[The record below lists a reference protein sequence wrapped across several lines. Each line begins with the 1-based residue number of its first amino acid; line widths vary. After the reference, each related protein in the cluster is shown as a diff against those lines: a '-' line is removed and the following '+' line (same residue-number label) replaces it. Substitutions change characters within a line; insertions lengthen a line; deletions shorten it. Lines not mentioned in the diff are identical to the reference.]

1 MAEEK
6 KYLVTGNWEGTSLNE
21 IIMAYSDKQA
31 KFKAGITNGINV
43 KELGE
48 FMKSNQIK
56 AVRRV

>member
-6 KYLVTGNWEGTSLNE
+6 KYLVTGKWKEQNINE
-21 IIMAYSDKQA
+21 IIFAYSDKQA
-31 KFKAGITNGINV
+31 KFKTGMKNGINR

-48 FMKSNQIK
+48 FMKSNKIK